1 MTRLELLLIKS
12 RENVV
17 AQCQARPINLS
28 RVPIN
33 RQYFVK
39 MKLWPQRL
47 IHKVDVLKLQGQRV
61 YLKNAGNTFHGHLT
75 RVDLMKMGQ
84 SGMVI
89 QKWKILLEC
98 HQLMPNSKIFKE
110 YSNAVTSK
118 KKSALARASPFLR
131 PAQNSLVI
139 HALKV
144 SCRLTKHFSSLDFI

>member
-1 MTRLELLLIKS
+1 MHKIEL
-12 RENVV
+12 
-17 AQCQARPINLS
+17 
-28 RVPIN
+28 
-33 RQYFVK
+33 
-39 MKLWPQRL
+39 
-47 IHKVDVLKLQGQRV
+47 LKLQGQRV
-61 YLKNAGNTFHGHLT
+61 YLKNAGNTFHGHWT
-75 RVDLMKMGQ
+75 RVDLKKMGR

-118 KKSALARASPFLR
+118 KKSALVRASLFLR

-144 SCRLTKHFSSLDFI
+144 SFRLTNTFHSSNIIYKYFLYNLWLDSRIQPSFFRCSCQTHRNRIY